1 MSKVNVKKY
10 YSTRRK
16 RDLVTGGAIIL
27 FGALI
32 VFQLYITVIFPLQ
45 LNHQHLLIAEMEKD
59 EMYEQIDRIRQA
71 VRSNKG
77 STPVQAGE
85 INLVEGVLDQF
96 ALHVREHGNEMT
108 PEQVNGLRTELR
120 RYELVIMGWNYANRR
135 FLHPEETQRDVM
147 STLDEFYADLDIG
160 APVDLEKAIS
170 FSKYIKSNREIK
182 YHINQNVLNTA
193 PYAKSIETNILNSR

>member
-32 VFQLYITVIFPLQ
+32 LFQLYITVIFPLQ

-85 INLVEGVLDQF
+85 INLVTGVLDQF

-135 FLHPEETQRDVM
+135 ILHPEETQRDVM
-147 STLDEFYADLDIG
+147 NTLDEFYADLDAG
-160 APVDLEKAIS
+160 APVDLEKSIS

-182 YHINQNVLNTA
+182 YHINQNALDAA